1 MNKHLLKEKNDFISK
16 RKKSFWPALA
26 FIKLLNKQFIFSKEI
41 IFYLYFFDLILLIFF
56 SQIILLTSFPA
67 ANVLFVEIISNII
80 IFGLITTAI
89 QVLPSTILYFK
100 NSTLIKLIKVSSVSS
115 FTFFSS
121 VISYYFILI
130 ISQLIWNFAWFFA
143 LFGWQDILIG
153 ETTYKIFDLFF
164 GAQSQINWLSYIF
177 VIFYL
182 EIFTISIGIFI
193 SAISK
198 NNIQMNIFSSIIIYW
213 SIIFG
218 SQIFIK
224 EFSDKFF
231 FISLFSYITPLRYI
245 NNFLILA
252 INGESIFN
260 IFLSSTQP
268 FIDLGLKPWEV
279 HAGWLIPIILTFFL
293 IIFSIKKMRWN
304 NR

>member
-1 MNKHLLKEKNDFISK
+1 MNKHISKEKKEFFSK

-41 IFYLYFFDLILLIFF
+41 IFYLYFFDLILIIFF
-56 SQIILLTSFPA
+56 TQIILITSFA
-67 ANVLFVEIISNII
+67 TTLFVEIISNII

-100 NSTLIKLIKVSSVSS
+100 NSTLIKLIKISSVSS
-115 FTFFSS
+115 LTFFTS

-130 ISQLIWNFAWFFA
+130 ITQLLWNFSWFFA
-143 LFGWQDILIG
+143 LFGWQNILIG

-164 GAQSQINWLSYIF
+164 GPKSQIDWLSYMF

-224 EFSDKFF
+224 EFSDKFLI
-231 FISLFSYITPLRYI
+231 ISFFSYITPLRYI

-252 INGESIFN
+252 INGENIFN

-268 FIDLGLKPWEV
+268 FINLGLQSWEV
-279 HAGWLIPIILTFFL
+279 HAGWLIPMILIFFL
-293 IIFSIKKMRWN
+293 IIFSIKKMKWN